1 MKVNF
6 YTTNYNTGVAFGQI
20 NARRI
25 GGEIMDS
32 MGHKMKE
39 ITADTDVNALFR
51 NPFHEDIGFSTR
63 MPHKQSEINRINRE
77 HYIDYI
83 IGEDSESDAA
93 DFIERLTY

>member
-25 GGEIMDS
+25 GGEIFDS
-32 MGHKMKE
+32 AGHKMKE
-39 ITADTDVNALFR
+39 ITADTNLRTLMGRSFR
-51 NPFHEDIGFSTR
+51 EDFGFPAR
-63 MPHKQSEINRINRE
+63 MTHKQTEINRINRE

-93 DFIERLTY
+93 DFIERFTY